1 MKKLS
6 YLLCA
11 VLLVCSSNVFASTIT
26 VSDVVSSWQN
36 SIPPAPPIIIS
47 NGDPT
52 STASWGTSTGFGP
65 SSYVFTHTI
74 PPDVSVV
81 VPPSPSALFKL
92 GNFTH
97 NNNTIDAPFL
107 ESIDL
112 SLALNF
118 TIDSNPFNETFIY
131 TFDHNETSN
140 SSDPV
145 ASQDIVTIIPPSSGT
160 SFSVDGVLYT
170 LELSFLLDNSP
181 TNQFRT
187 FENQANEAAIFGRF
201 ISETETNPIP
211 EPISMILFGTGSML
225 IGGFIRSRSKK
236 R

>member
-74 PPDVSVV
+74 PPAESVG

-97 NNNTIDAPFL
+97 NNNPIDGPFL

-118 TIDSNPFNETFIY
+118 TIDSNPFNKTFIY
-131 TFDHNETSN
+131 TFVHNETPN
-140 SSDPV
+140 SSDPL
-145 ASQDIVTIIPPSSGT
+145 ASRDIVTITDPSSGT
-160 SFSVDGVLYT
+160 FLLDGVLYT
-170 LELSFLLDNSP
+170 LELSFLVNNIP
-181 TNQFRT
+181 TNQFFT
-187 FENQANEAAIFGRF
+187 LEDAANEAAIYGRF
-201 ISETETNPIP
+201 TSETETNPIP

-236 R
+236 S